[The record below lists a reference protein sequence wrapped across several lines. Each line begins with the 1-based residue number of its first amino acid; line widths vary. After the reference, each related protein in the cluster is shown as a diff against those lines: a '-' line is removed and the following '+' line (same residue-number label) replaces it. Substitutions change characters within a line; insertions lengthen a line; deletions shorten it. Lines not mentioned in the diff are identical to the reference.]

1 MAQQYDL
8 NVMNSAVFRSK
19 YFPNKSVTL
28 ADLADGA
35 ELGKHV
41 QQAGKEGAE
50 YFMMGNAIMR
60 DLGNN
65 QCDGDVTISA
75 YSVDDS
81 TNLTAATHNESAR
94 GTSPDDCRVTLAKK
108 LAHFVGKTIG
118 SSIKDYNRQRE
129 VSGKEYRI
137 LLLSSADGLGGRMT
151 SLFSRNLSKLKG
163 LNSKLNVRTAT
174 SSTYEVVLTY
184 KGDVPFN
191 DAVTE
196 VLDSMPAMSQADF
209 EVAGTTVTIC
219 LEGKNRCK

>member
-1 MAQQYDL
+1 
-8 NVMNSAVFRSK
+8 
-19 YFPNKSVTL
+19 
-28 ADLADGA
+28 
-35 ELGKHV
+35 
-41 QQAGKEGAE
+41 
-50 YFMMGNAIMR
+50 
-60 DLGNN
+60 
-65 QCDGDVTISA
+65 
-75 YSVDDS
+75 
-81 TNLTAATHNESAR
+81 
-94 GTSPDDCRVTLAKK
+94 
-108 LAHFVGKTIG
+108 KTIG